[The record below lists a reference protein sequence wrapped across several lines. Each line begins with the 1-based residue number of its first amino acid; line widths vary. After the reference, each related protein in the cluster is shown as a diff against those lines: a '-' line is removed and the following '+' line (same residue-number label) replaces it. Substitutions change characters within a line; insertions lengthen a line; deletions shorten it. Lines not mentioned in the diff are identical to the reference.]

1 MAVLELRQSVN
12 RVLDFKFIGNLSVGI
27 VTSLLCLII
36 VIIVFRNPQWR
47 EKRFIIAAI
56 CLGWA
61 AVNLAPKMDDF
72 LVGVTK
78 SLPEAVKVILVRT
91 LFLLGIVSGFEV
103 VGGLTVQIISYLV
116 CLVIAIIILR
126 NPQQREKKPVLA
138 ATCLAWGVGG
148 LALELY
154 SFLVR

>member
-91 LFLLGIVSGFEV
+91 LIPPVNLVLKSLGV
-103 VGGLTVQIISYLV
+103 
-116 CLVIAIIILR
+116 
-126 NPQQREKKPVLA
+126 
-138 ATCLAWGVGG
+138 
-148 LALELY
+148 
-154 SFLVR
+154 